1 MIKIGITGSLSSG
14 KSTVAKLISKGRYPV
29 FNADRI
35 VANLYK
41 RRDFIKKI
49 KRKFNIKNPK
59 NIKEEIKN
67 SIKKDKKNIRKLELM
82 IHPLVRRQMR
92 ALILSKKNKKLL
104 IFDIPLLIE
113 SKLMKYFDI
122 IVFVHAKR
130 KLRLKR
136 YLYKKGNKKIFT
148 ILNKRQIMPSKKIKI
163 SDHVIYN
170 NSSLKVLK
178 KNVKFL
184 VNKL

>member
-14 KSTVAKLISKGRYPV
+14 KTTVSKMISRKKYPL
-29 FNADRI
+29 FSADQS
-35 VANLYK
+35 VLNLYRNINFK
-41 RRDFIKKI
+41 KKI
-49 KRKFNIKNPK
+49 KKTFNLKNSKNLKKKIKNL
-59 NIKEEIKN
+59 IKE
-67 SIKKDKKNIRKLELM
+67 DKKKLRKLELI
-82 IHPLVRRQMR
+82 IHPLVRSEMR
-92 ALILSKKNKKLL
+92 FLMKSKKSYKIL

-178 KNVKFL
+178 KNYLNQKAEV
-184 VNKL
+184 